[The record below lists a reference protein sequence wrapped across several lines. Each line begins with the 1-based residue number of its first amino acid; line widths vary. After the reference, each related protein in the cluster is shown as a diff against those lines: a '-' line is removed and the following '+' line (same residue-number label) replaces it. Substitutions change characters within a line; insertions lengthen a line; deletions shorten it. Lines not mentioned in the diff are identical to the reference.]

1 MDPRSPRR
9 ATALAVAGLTTITLL
24 GTVLGG
30 TALAT
35 SPLDLARH
43 RSATLARTILKIRHH
58 QHRDSGHL
66 RAVVHRTTF
75 LLLLSRSGVSHADQS
90 ERWLALRSPLLDQRH
105 EALMKLRKSE
115 RHSIRRL
122 RELTRRRAATDA
134 WIRQWGILQTC
145 PVHGPVSI
153 ADNFGVVVRLPH
165 VPVHIHQGNDMMA
178 ATGTPIVAPFDGT
191 AIAAPNVMGG
201 LAVKVYGELG
211 YVYNAHLSA
220 YGRLGQVRA
229 GTVIGYV
236 GSTGDAG
243 GPHDHFE
250 WHPNDGPAVDPN
262 PYLTASCG

>member
-1 MDPRSPRR
+1 MIPRSPRR
-9 ATALAVAGLTTITLL
+9 ATALAVASLTTFILL
-24 GTVLGG
+24 GTALAGP
-30 TALAT
+30 ALAT

-66 RAVVHRTTF
+66 RVVVRRTTQV
-75 LLLLSRSGVSHADQS
+75 LLSGPGESHADD
-90 ERWLALRSPLLDQRH
+90 ENGRWLALRSLLLDQRH

-122 RELTRRRAATDA
+122 RDLTRRRADTDA

-145 PVHGPVSI
+145 PVRGPVSI
-153 ADNFGVVVRLPH
+153 ADNFGVVVRIPD

-178 ATGTPIVAPFDGT
+178 ATGIPIVAPFAGT
-191 AIAAPNVMGG
+191 AVAAPNVMGG

-262 PYLTASCG
+262 PYLTVSCG

>member
-9 ATALAVAGLTTITLL
+9 ATALAVAGLTTIALL

-43 RSATLARTILKIRHH
+43 RSATLARTIQKIRRH

-66 RAVVHRTTF
+66 RAIVHRTTRV
-75 LLLLSRSGVSHADQS
+75 LLSGPGESHADD
-90 ERWLALRSPLLDQRH
+90 ENGRWLALRTLLLAERR
-105 EALMKLRKSE
+105 EALSKLRESE
-115 RHSIRRL
+115 RRSLRRL
-122 RELTRRRAATDA
+122 RELSRRRSATDA

-145 PVHGPVSI
+145 PVRGPVSI
-153 ADNFGVVVRLPH
+153 ADNFGVVVRIPD
-165 VPVHIHQGNDMMA
+165 VPVHIHQGNDMTA
-178 ATGTPIVAPFDGT
+178 ATGTPIVAPFAGT

-220 YGRLGQVRA
+220 YGRLGPVGA

-250 WHPNDGPAVDPN
+250 WHPHGGPAVDPN